1 MSYSDRCYDV
11 KFGLGREGSVVID
24 RWEGVESGDSE
35 QSAVGNRGNVQHED
49 GFSPSFTRR
58 TLSC

>member
-1 MSYSDRCYDV
+1 MSYSGRCYDV
-11 KFGLGREGSVVID
+11 KFGLGQEGGVVID
-24 RWEGVESGDSE
+24 RWEGVESGESE
-35 QSAVGNRGNVQHED
+35 QSRGNVKHED